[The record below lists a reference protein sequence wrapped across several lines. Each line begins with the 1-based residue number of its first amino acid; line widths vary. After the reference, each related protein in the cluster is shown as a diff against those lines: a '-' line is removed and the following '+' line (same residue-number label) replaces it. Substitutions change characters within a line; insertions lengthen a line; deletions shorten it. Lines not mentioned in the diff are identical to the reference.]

1 MSSELGLRRRRSRAR
16 SEDDDE
22 QCESGDEVR
31 VSGEVVPVE
40 EDEESGGELE
50 EELGEKAV
58 LRRRREGV
66 RSGENDWKLE
76 VRMVTVLVGSRW

>member
-31 VSGEVVPVE
+31 VSGEVVPAE
-40 EDEESGGELE
+40 EDEESGELE
-50 EELGEKAV
+50 VELGEKAV
-58 LRRRREGV
+58 LRRWREGV
-66 RSGENDWKLE
+66 RSGENDWKRE
-76 VRMVTVLVGSRW
+76 VCMMTVLVGSCW

>member
-1 MSSELGLRRRRSRAR
+1 M
-16 SEDDDE
+16 
-22 QCESGDEVR
+22 R
-31 VSGEVVPVE
+31 VSGEVVVVE
-40 EDEESGGELE
+40 EGEESGGEL

-76 VRMVTVLVGSRW
+76 VRMMTVLVGSCW

>member
-1 MSSELGLRRRRSRAR
+1 
-16 SEDDDE
+16 
-22 QCESGDEVR
+22 VR

-40 EDEESGGELE
+40 EGEESGGELE

-66 RSGENDWKLE
+66 RSGENDWKRE
-76 VRMVTVLVGSRW
+76 VCMMTVLVGSCW

>member
-22 QCESGDEVR
+22 WCESGDEVR

-40 EDEESGGELE
+40 DEESGELE
-50 EELGEKAV
+50 VELG
-58 LRRRREGV
+58 RRP
-66 RSGENDWKLE
+66 S
-76 VRMVTVLVGSRW
+76 

>member
-1 MSSELGLRRRRSRAR
+1 M
-16 SEDDDE
+16 
-22 QCESGDEVR
+22 R
-31 VSGEVVPVE
+31 VSGEVVSVE
-40 EDEESGGELE
+40 EGEESGGEL

-76 VRMVTVLVGSRW
+76 VRMMTVLVGSCW

>member
-40 EDEESGGELE
+40 DEESGGELKV
-50 EELGEKAV
+50 ELGEKAV
-58 LRRRREGV
+58 LRRWREGV
-66 RSGENDWKLE
+66 RSGENDWKRG
-76 VRMVTVLVGSRW
+76 VCMVTALVGSRW